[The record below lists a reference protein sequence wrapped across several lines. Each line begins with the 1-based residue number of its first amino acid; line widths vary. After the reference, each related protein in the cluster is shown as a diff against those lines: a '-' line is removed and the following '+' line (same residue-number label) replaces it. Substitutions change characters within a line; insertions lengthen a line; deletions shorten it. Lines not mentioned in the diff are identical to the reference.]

1 MKKILLFCI
10 MAIAAISMSA
20 QSDVTTFLG
29 IPVDG
34 SKSEMKQKL
43 VSKGFVPKK
52 VGENEFLEGEFN
64 GTKVRVFIVTNN
76 NKVYRIMLCDVVT
89 QNEADI
95 KLRFNRLVDQFE
107 NNKRYTS
114 IGNHTLPDDEK
125 ISYEMAVNQKNYDA
139 SFYQVP
145 NVEKID
151 TLALQEELHN
161 ELLSKYTEDELKN
174 PSEEKLKE
182 IQAES
187 IEIGMKICAK
197 LILEKSVWFRICGS
211 YGEYFITMYYDNE
224 YNHANG
230 EDL

>member
-20 QSDVTTFLG
+20 QNDVTTFLG

-64 GTKVRVFIVTNN
+64 GTKVHVFIVTNN
-76 NKVYRIMLCDVVT
+76 NKVYRIMLCDVIT

-95 KLRFNRLVDQFE
+95 KIRFNRLVNQFE

-114 IGNHTLPDDEK
+114 IGN
-125 ISYEMAVNQKNYDA
+125 
-139 SFYQVP
+139 
-145 NVEKID
+145 
-151 TLALQEELHN
+151 
-161 ELLSKYTEDELKN
+161 
-174 PSEEKLKE
+174 
-182 IQAES
+182 
-187 IEIGMKICAK
+187 
-197 LILEKSVWFRICGS
+197 
-211 YGEYFITMYYDNE
+211 
-224 YNHANG
+224 
-230 EDL
+230 

>member
-151 TLALQEELHN
+151 TLALQEELRN

-174 PSEEKLKE
+174 PSEEKSKE
-182 IQAES
+182 IQAET
-187 IEIGMKICAK
+187 IKIGLKIGAK
-197 LILEKSVWFRICGS
+197 LMLKKSVWFRICES

>member
-20 QSDVTTFLG
+20 QNDVTTFLG

-64 GTKVRVFIVTNN
+64 GTDVHVYIVTNN
-76 NKVYRIMLCDVVT
+76 NKVYRIMLCDANT
-89 QNEADI
+89 RNEADI
-95 KLRFNRLVDQFE
+95 KIRFNRLVNQFE

-114 IGNHTLPDDEK
+114 YENYALSDEEN
-125 ISYEMAVNQKNYDA
+125 ISYEMAVHKKNYDA

-145 NVEKID
+145 DFEKID
-151 TLALQEELHN
+151 TLAL
-161 ELLSKYTEDELKN
+161 
-174 PSEEKLKE
+174 
-182 IQAES
+182 
-187 IEIGMKICAK
+187 
-197 LILEKSVWFRICGS
+197 
-211 YGEYFITMYYDNE
+211 
-224 YNHANG
+224 
-230 EDL
+230 

>member
-20 QSDVTTFLG
+20 QNDVTTFLG

-95 KLRFNRLVDQFE
+95 KLRFNRLVNQFE

-114 IGNHTLPDDEK
+114 IGNYTLSDDEK
-125 ISYEMAVNQKNYDA
+125 ISYEMAVHQKNYDA
-139 SFYQVP
+139 SFCQVP
-145 NVEKID
+145 DVEKID
-151 TLALQEELHN
+151 TLALQEELRN

-174 PSEEKLKE
+174 PSEEKSKE
-182 IQAES
+182 IQAET
-187 IEIGMKICAK
+187 IKIGLKIGAK
-197 LILEKSVWFRICGS
+197 LMLKKSVWFRICGS

-224 YNHANG
+224 YHHANG

>member
-64 GTKVRVFIVTNN
+64 GTDVHVYIVTNN
-76 NKVYRIMLCDVVT
+76 NKVYRIMLCDAST
-89 QNEADI
+89 RNEADI
-95 KLRFNRLVDQFE
+95 KIRFNKLVNQFE

-114 IGNHTLPDDEK
+114 YENYTLSDEEN
-125 ISYEMAVNQKNYDA
+125 ISYEMAVHKKNYDA

-145 NVEKID
+145 DLEKID
-151 TLALQEELHN
+151 TLALQEKIHN
-161 ELLSKYTEDELKN
+161 GLLSKYTEDELRDT
-174 PSEEKLKE
+174 SEEKQKE
-182 IQAES
+182 IRNTAIKIGS
-187 IEIGMKICAK
+187 EIMFMKF
-197 LILEKSVWFRICGS
+197 VWFRICE
-211 YGEYFITMYYDNE
+211 YHGEYYITMYYDNE